1 MPARR
6 CSTSAGSF
14 ALVVPLPTVAAM
26 LAAPTRSRCQQ
37 KVQDGQRNRRP
48 DGLGVSDHQ
57 HPDPVLDGEGDDLL
71 GGLVMGLADSETM
84 TVLDPA
90 LFGAMVSPAA
100 RAALPRPGCP
110 VGCFSLA
117 GLLVA

>member
-1 MPARR
+1 M
-6 CSTSAGSF
+6 
-14 ALVVPLPTVAAM
+14 VW
-26 LAAPTRSRCQQ
+26 
-37 KVQDGQRNRRP
+37 
-48 DGLGVSDHQ
+48 GVSDHQ